1 MLERASNQRPL
12 HEVLQLP
19 KPSQLDDWDLYKKMM
34 NEDYRM
40 REGDV
45 AFSKWREHE
54 EEQQTDKEQFIKSK
68 TLQEGIRRY
77 TVVER
82 KPSYLYD

>member
-1 MLERASNQRPL
+1 M
-12 HEVLQLP
+12 P